1 MRSGLLAAPLAL
13 GIAGALVVSAPARSQ
28 IADQVV
34 IVGRDVVLKDV
45 VARYDRKLHPLGETP
60 VDGEGLSGSLDM
72 YTQMSPDANGVYWVT
87 DDAADVTKLLRITPD
102 GELLPS
108 VVLGH
113 NPGGLGMSK
122 QGTVYALTTHMLTL
136 IGPLY
141 KVSNDGSI
149 VWANLAAPTKFTIY
163 PDHIGVTSTGSVFIQ
178 GSYAGPTGLQYLH
191 GLIVGVDP
199 VTGNA
204 KGQLEFLP
212 SETIDDLVGSID
224 GKLWTLVY
232 PGSGVNLTKTD
243 GRQILQSYSVLG
255 GNNGQT
261 LQVRVNGDG
270 DVWLVSPNNEEGADG
285 THIRLFSQLDGSLLS
300 EHDMGGGVIGFSL
313 GASGDEAFAVIG
325 VLSPPDYP
333 RKLVRMN
340 LVTGVRSSV
349 PLTAQFGTS
358 VGMCNGDPTGFHF
371 ANVIDQ
377 AGDNDADGYSNRT
390 ETAAHTN
397 PFDPLSRPGGPKVFI
412 SFAQSN
418 NAIILKFVDPDGLLD
433 PVGGL
438 SIPSI
443 SVKLGPYGE
452 VFNYLLPFLTFVQV
466 SPDLTEATALFGAL
480 PLASD
485 KQWELE
491 ASVADKSGARG
502 WDWQVTP
509 PGDL

>member
-1 MRSGLLAAPLAL
+1 MRPPQGAMAAVAILLL
-13 GIAGALVVSAPARSQ
+13 GFSAPARSQ

-45 VARYDRKLHPLGETP
+45 VARYDRKLHLLGETT
-60 VDGEGLSGSLDM
+60 VDSEGLSGNLEM
-72 YTQMSPDANGVYWVT
+72 QTQLSPDGNGVYWVT
-87 DDAADVTKLLRITPD
+87 FDSAHVTKLLRITPD
-102 GELLPS
+102 GQLLPS
-108 VVLGH
+108 AVLGH
-113 NPGGLGMSK
+113 NPVGLGMTQ
-122 QGTVYALTTHMLTL
+122 QGIVYALTKLL
-136 IGPLY
+136 FNGPLY
-141 KVSNDGSI
+141 RVSNEGSI
-149 VWANLAAPTKFTIY
+149 VWSNLAIPSMYTGDY
-163 PDHIGVTSTGSVFIQ
+163 PDHVGVTSTGKVLIGGNWKGTS
-178 GSYAGPTGLQYLH
+178 GLLFLH

-199 VTGNA
+199 DTGNA
-204 KGQLEFLP
+204 KSQQDFLP
-212 SETIDDLVGSID
+212 SEGINDLVGSID
-224 GKLWTLVY
+224 GKLWTLVNT
-232 PGSGVNLTKTD
+232 NLTKTD
-243 GRQILQSYSVLG
+243 GRQVLQSYPVLG
-255 GNNGQT
+255 GFNVTDQI
-261 LQVRVNGDG
+261 RVNGDG
-270 DVWLVSPNNEEGADG
+270 DVWLAGFDNEESTGG
-285 THIRLFSQLDGSLLS
+285 TQIRLYSQLDGSLLAQR
-300 EHDMGGGVIGFSL
+300 DMGGAIWGFAL
-313 GASGDEAFAVIG
+313 GASGDEAFAVIA
-325 VLSPPDYP
+325 VLQAPDFP
-333 RKLVRMN
+333 RRLVRMN
-340 LVTGVRSSV
+340 LVTGVRSSM

-377 AGDNDADGYSNRT
+377 TGDNDADGYSNRT
-390 ETAAHTN
+390 ETAAHSN
-397 PFDPLSRPGGPKVFI
+397 PFDPLSRPDGPKVFI

-438 SIPSI
+438 SVPSI

-485 KQWELE
+485 KKWELE